1 MLALSMLFKEASQS
15 LDLKMPSHTRVYRVG
30 DRVFYKLR
38 DIALL
43 NDVPSYKLRYMFM
56 DGQLDALFTLYQDQE
71 TRRYYVAFGQARPD
85 EWPIRPFVYPLEKG
99 GIYET
104 R

>member
-1 MLALSMLFKEASQS
+1 MLFKEASQS
-15 LDLKMPSHTRVYRVG
+15 LDLKMPSHTRVYRLG

-56 DGQLDALFTLYQDQE
+56 DGQLDELFTLYQDQE
-71 TRRYYVAFGQARPD
+71 TRRYYVTFGPAKSD
-85 EWPIRPFVYPLEKG
+85 EWPIRPFVYPLEEG
-99 GIYET
+99 GIHET

>member
-1 MLALSMLFKEASQS
+1 MLALTMLFKEASQS
-15 LDLKMPSHTRVYRVG
+15 LDLKMPSHTRVYRLG
-30 DRVFYKLR
+30 DRMFYKLR

-71 TRRYYVAFGQARPD
+71 TRRYYVAFGPARPD
-85 EWPIRPFVYPLEKG
+85 EWPIRPFVYPLEEG
-99 GIYET
+99 GIHET